1 VCLQSVST
9 VEPAFGLGLWLW
21 VPALRPAFAGHSAGM
36 TRGGKRGRAPSS
48 AHFSRKRVSAVRDL
62 LEPHRLRTR
71 LAGPGTSSGGN
82 EVELRRLHLSSRMD
96 ARRRPGG
103 SPGPIRPVC
112 FQPVST
118 AEPAFGLGLGLWVP
132 DLRPACAGRPSGMT
146 RVGFTPPH
154 PAPDPDPRSNPPHS
168 PARPTSG
175 SACPGRRPPPA
186 LRGTW
191 RRGS

>member
-1 VCLQSVST
+1 MQEPRPCAGAFLWLHAADLFCRKSFMPSCPNMCHPGWMPGLEPGGSPGPIVPVWVQT
-9 VEPAFGLGLWLW
+9 ATPAEPAFGPGLCLW

-96 ARRRPGG
+96 TRRRPGG
-103 SPGPIRPVC
+103 SPGPIRPV
-112 FQPVST
+112 
-118 AEPAFGLGLGLWVP
+118 
-132 DLRPACAGRPSGMT
+132 
-146 RVGFTPPH
+146 
-154 PAPDPDPRSNPPHS
+154 
-168 PARPTSG
+168 
-175 SACPGRRPPPA
+175 
-186 LRGTW
+186 
-191 RRGS
+191 